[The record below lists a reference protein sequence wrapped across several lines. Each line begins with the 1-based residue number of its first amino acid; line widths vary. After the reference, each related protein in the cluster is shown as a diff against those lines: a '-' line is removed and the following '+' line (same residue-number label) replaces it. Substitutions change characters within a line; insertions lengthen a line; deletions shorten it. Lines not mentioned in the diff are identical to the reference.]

1 MSSMNIARIQFLTKT
16 DLGWHIRFTG
26 ILDTGFQTTLERFK
40 EEQRKSAKINC
51 RWDSTFFNG
60 KGGWFITE
68 RILLKYQDYF
78 ENYAAMRRG
87 AEVAYNLEHQEDLWG
102 ETKSERE
109 QQQDEEKRQ
118 EAKLKAEEE
127 ARAKEKQRWNS
138 SFHDHTYA
146 WEASWAFDDTAEKE
160 AKQKQEESRARWDRA
175 RETYK
180 EREREWEQFDREQ
193 QSRPPARP
201 TSTGLT
207 LSEALI
213 ELGFSALAHPT
224 EIEVKKAFR
233 QLAMVKHPDHGG
245 DHLAF
250 IKLNKA
256 YQLVLWSVQGVKA

>member
-1 MSSMNIARIQFLTKT
+1 MSIARIHFLTKT

-87 AEVAYNLEHQEDLWG
+87 AEVAYDLEHQEDLWG
-102 ETKSERE
+102 ETKSERKE
-109 QQQDEEKRQ
+109 
-118 EAKLKAEEE
+118 EEE
-127 ARAKEKQRWNS
+127 ARERAEEALNQEYVKARQ
-138 SFHDHTYA
+138 A
-146 WEASWAFDDTAEKE
+146 WERT
-160 AKQKQEESRARWDRA
+160 QERNRNRQWDQW
-175 RETYK
+175 
-180 EREREWEQFDREQ
+180 EREEELKRKRERQQRYE

-207 LSEALI
+207 LTEALL

-256 YQLVLWSVQGVKA
+256 YQLVLWHVAGVRI

>member
-1 MSSMNIARIQFLTKT
+1 MSIARIQFLTKT
-16 DLGWHIRFTG
+16 DIGWHIRFTG
-26 ILDTGFQTTLERFK
+26 ILDTGFQTTLERFR

-51 RWDSTFFNG
+51 HWNPALFNG
-60 KGGWFITE
+60 KGGWFVTE
-68 RILLKYQDYF
+68 SILLKYQDYF
-78 ENYAAMRRG
+78 ENYTAMRRG
-87 AEVAYNLEHQEDLWG
+87 AEVAYDLEQQEDLWG

-109 QQQDEEKRQ
+109 QQEEEKRQ

-256 YQLVLWSVQGVKA
+256 YQLVLWSVQRVKA

>member
-1 MSSMNIARIQFLTKT
+1 MSIARIQFLTKT

-87 AEVAYNLEHQEDLWG
+87 AEVAYDLEHQEDLWG
-102 ETKSERE
+102 ETKSERKE
-109 QQQDEEKRQ
+109 
-118 EAKLKAEEE
+118 EEE
-127 ARAKEKQRWNS
+127 ARERAEEALNQEYVKARQ
-138 SFHDHTYA
+138 A
-146 WEASWAFDDTAEKE
+146 WERT
-160 AKQKQEESRARWDRA
+160 QERNRNRQWDQW
-175 RETYK
+175 
-180 EREREWEQFDREQ
+180 EREEELKRKRERQQRYE

-207 LSEALI
+207 LTEALL

-256 YQLVLWSVQGVKA
+256 YQLVLWHVAGVRI